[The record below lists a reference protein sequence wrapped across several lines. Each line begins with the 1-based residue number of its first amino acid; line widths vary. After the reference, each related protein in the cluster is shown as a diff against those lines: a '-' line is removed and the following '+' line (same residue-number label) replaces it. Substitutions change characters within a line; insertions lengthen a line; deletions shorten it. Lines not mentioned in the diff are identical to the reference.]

1 MYLVAPSSME
11 PLAVTMDSP
20 LISYHLALIKSKKS
34 SYVEADLIQKLMS
47 LLSWVF
53 QVEPF

>member
-1 MYLVAPSSME
+1 VSDRGI
-11 PLAVTMDSP
+11 DSDFSVFG
-20 LISYHLALIKSKKS
+20 LISYPLDLIKSKKS
-34 SYVEADLIQKLMS
+34 SYVEADLMQKLMS

>member
-1 MYLVAPSSME
+1 MSDRGI
-11 PLAVTMDSP
+11 DSEFSVLG
-20 LISYHLALIKSKKS
+20 LISYPLALIKSKKS
-34 SYVEADLIQKLMS
+34 SYVEADLMQKLMS